1 MLHGYLREDVQ
12 AVVAFDLTCR
22 DGSRFSVQAVI
33 DTGFN
38 GQVSLSRRIAHS
50 LALALTVEGTIEV
63 ELASGTV
70 VEEQVYSGDIHFDGQ
85 RLPVEI
91 ILTDAE
97 DSFIGTGLLTGK
109 VLLINFATRE
119 VTIQDHLFSR

>member
-1 MLHGYLREDVQ
+1 MLQGRLREDEQ
-12 AVVAFDLTCR
+12 AVVAFEIVCR
-22 DGSRFSVQAVI
+22 DGARYTVDAVI

-38 GQVSLSRRIAHS
+38 GQVSLSRRVANG
-50 LALALTVEGTIEV
+50 LDVALTVEGTIEM
-63 ELASGTV
+63 ELASGAV
-70 VEEQVYSGDIHFDGQ
+70 VEENVYSGAIHFDGQ
-85 RLPVEI
+85 ELTVEI

-119 VTIQDHLFSR
+119 VTIRDHSS